1 VLLTHAAHPAQ
12 DLGSLIRMARAQP
25 DSVHFGTV
33 GHASAPHLAIELLMM
48 KAGVKMT
55 HVPYKGGPPALTDLA
70 AGQIQ
75 LATADPNTAKSLLAQ
90 GRLRALAVT
99 TAKRSPMLPD
109 TPTVAEAGVPG
120 YEFSGWFGALVPAG
134 TPEAIVQRLQAEIAK
149 VMLTQEAQEQLAALG
164 GEVLASTPAEF
175 SQHIRDE
182 IERWRE
188 VISKMGIRIQG

>member
-1 VLLTHAAHPAQ
+1 MGGVSGPMDGH
-12 DLGSLIRMARAQP
+12 SNAREAC
-25 DSVHFGTV
+25 
-33 GHASAPHLAIELLMM
+33 
-48 KAGVKMT
+48 
-55 HVPYKGGPPALTDLA
+55 VP
-70 AGQIQ
+70 
-75 LATADPNTAKSLLAQ
+75 
-90 GRLRALAVT
+90 
-99 TAKRSPMLPD
+99 
-109 TPTVAEAGVPG
+109 
-120 YEFSGWFGALVPAG
+120 VPAG

>member
-1 VLLTHAAHPAQ
+1 
-12 DLGSLIRMARAQP
+12 
-25 DSVHFGTV
+25 
-33 GHASAPHLAIELLMM
+33 
-48 KAGVKMT
+48 
-55 HVPYKGGPPALTDLA
+55 
-70 AGQIQ
+70 
-75 LATADPNTAKSLLAQ
+75 
-90 GRLRALAVT
+90 
-99 TAKRSPMLPD
+99 MLPD